1 MGSTLKQAKRAKR
14 AKTKAKQARA
24 IRNNI
29 PRKATVESIEFS
41 QKALDLF
48 KRMKDAEAGSR
59 VEMLTILFNDSG
71 MSQAGS
77 LEDAVDMQIVFLK
90 FYGARVGEDRPE
102 DWMED
107 ASFLEDYANAARIV
121 GKEEFIDAFKDA
133 HDF

>member
-1 MGSTLKQAKRAKR
+1 MASAQKQAKRAKR

-29 PRKATVESIEFS
+29 PRTETVETFEFS
-41 QKALDLF
+41 QGAFDLF
-48 KRMKDAEAGSR
+48 KRMKDAEAVSR
-59 VEMLTILFNDSG
+59 VEMLTTLLNDSG
-71 MSQAGS
+71 MSKAGS

-90 FYGARVGEDRPE
+90 AYGAKFGEDRPE

-107 ASFLEDYANAARIV
+107 AGFLEDYANAARII
-121 GKEEFIDAFKDA
+121 GKEELIDAWNQA